1 MAEPTL
7 RDFQFLIQLADA
19 GLIQASFKF
28 GELRVLFK
36 TLGVLTPQVDAA
48 LAIVEANPTL
58 INIGVQTFRDA
69 ISKYPLDT
77 PLSVVFGGGTGGNTG
92 GTGTGTEVT
101 PLVLTK
107 DKVEEIYKALSGVT
121 ATSSK
126 ALSEYLTGP
135 NGEKVLNTLYS
146 EMKLLAQL
154 QVDVAAGK
162 ITKAVFLDKL
172 VSFSADTS
180 ALALQAVNFFTG
192 RTPTQSALNE
202 LIDSATNTSDLT
214 DFAYAIYNTENKYI
228 EFAVNQAMSGTGAAT
243 FKAAYDS
250 LGFREAV
257 TKMYD
262 AIIGNSKATAAG
274 VNISA
279 AIDYIVGQQKY
290 FEAYGHTALGAK
302 AAVAGFLMSKGLEAG
317 VGVYAEAVKAFL
329 GKAYDG
335 TAVYGGELL
344 SPAKAPM
351 EIALIGQS
359 ADHYDPGMP
368 F

>member
-7 RDFQFLIQLADA
+7 RDFQFMIQLVDA

-28 GELRVLFK
+28 GELRALFK
-36 TLGVLTPQVDAA
+36 SLGVLTPEVDAA
-48 LAIVEANPTL
+48 LAIVEANPVL
-58 INIGVQTFRDA
+58 INIGVQTFKDA
-69 ISKYPLDT
+69 LAKYPLDT
-77 PLSVVFGGGTGGNTG
+77 PLSVVFGGGSSGGSG
-92 GTGTGTEVT
+92 GTGTVGT

-107 DKVEEIYKALSGVT
+107 EKIEEIYQALSGVS

-154 QVDVAAGK
+154 QADVAAGK
-162 ITKAVFLDKL
+162 ITQAVFLDKL
-172 VSFSADTS
+172 ISFSADTS

-192 RTPTQSALNE
+192 RTPTQAALNE
-202 LIDSATNTSDLT
+202 LIDSATNTTDLT

-243 FKAAYDS
+243 FKAAYDA

-257 TKMYD
+257 SKMYE
-262 AIIGNSKATAAG
+262 AIIGTTKAQAAG
-274 VNISA
+274 VNVTA

-290 FEAYGHTALGAK
+290 FEAYGHDALGAK

-317 VGVYAEAVKAFL
+317 VGVYADAVKAFF
-329 GKAYDG
+329 GKAYGG
-335 TAVYGGELL
+335 TAVYGAELVG
-344 SPAKAPM
+344 PAKSPM
-351 EIALIGQS
+351 EVALIGQ
-359 ADHYDPGMP
+359 APDHYEPGMP

>member
-7 RDFQFLIQLADA
+7 RDFQFLIQLVDA

-36 TLGVLTPQVDAA
+36 TLGVLTPEVDAA

-58 INIGVQTFRDA
+58 INIGVQTFKDA

-77 PLSVVFGGGTGGNTG
+77 PLSVVFGGSTGGSTG
-92 GTGTGTEVT
+92 GTGTVVT

-107 DKVEEIYKALSGVT
+107 EKVEEIYKALSGIS

-162 ITKAVFLDKL
+162 ITKAAFLDKL

-192 RTPTQSALNE
+192 RTPSQASLNE
-202 LIDSATNTSDLT
+202 LIDSAANTADLT

-228 EFAVNQAMSGTGAAT
+228 EFAVSQAMSGTGAAT
-243 FKAAYDS
+243 FKTAYDA

-262 AIIGNSKATAAG
+262 AIIGNSKAAAAG

-335 TAVYGGELL
+335 TAVYGGDLVG
-344 SPAKAPM
+344 PAKAPM
-351 EIALIGQS
+351 EIALIGQ
-359 ADHYDPGMP
+359 APEHYDPGMP

>member
-7 RDFQFLIQLADA
+7 RDFQFLIQLVDA

-36 TLGVLTPQVDAA
+36 TLGVLTPEVDAA

-58 INIGVQTFRDA
+58 INIGVQTFKDA

-77 PLSVVFGGGTGGNTG
+77 PLSVVFGGGTGGSTG
-92 GTGTGTEVT
+92 GTGTVGT

-107 DKVEEIYKALSGVT
+107 EKIEELYQALSGVS

-162 ITKAVFLDKL
+162 ITKAAFLDKL

-192 RTPTQSALNE
+192 RTPSQASLNA
-202 LIDSATNTSDLT
+202 LIDSAANTTDLT

-243 FKAAYDS
+243 FKATYDA

-262 AIIGNSKATAAG
+262 AIIGNSKAAAAG

-290 FEAYGHTALGAK
+290 FEAYGHNALGAK

-335 TAVYGGELL
+335 TAVYGGDLVG
-344 SPAKAPM
+344 PAKAPM
-351 EIALIGQS
+351 EIALIGQ
-359 ADHYDPGMP
+359 APDHYDPGMP